1 MILLGWPGKYC
12 MWLYGSGRDDR
23 GHGNPGGVCLDPSPG
38 REGHGGGLSELDEAF
53 FRELE
58 ELSCS
63 KVLVL
68 MGDYNDVNDLLEGQQ
83 QGTRDLGN
91 CWSPLMT
98 TSWYK
103 WLRCQQGDLQWSLPT
118 AATLLWSLLK
128 VLEWKEQ
135 INTTGSVKRRK
146 TYSHAKGI
154 EAA

>member
-1 MILLGWPGKYC
+1 MALGVMIEGMGTQVVFALILLLG
-12 MWLYGSGRDDR
+12 GRGMEED
-23 GHGNPGGVCLDPSPG
+23 
-38 REGHGGGLSELDEAF
+38 LSELDEAF

-98 TSWYK
+98 TS
-103 WLRCQQGDLQWSLPT
+103 
-118 AATLLWSLLK
+118 
-128 VLEWKEQ
+128 
-135 INTTGSVKRRK
+135 
-146 TYSHAKGI
+146 
-154 EAA
+154 